1 MIWETFQTKK
11 FKCLPSTIQVLF
23 GRGRYLVEINIM
35 TSSKLTHFNHPIKVE
50 LLLSQLHPHSKRF
63 VEAADVANSPV
74 VRVLLHVELGQL
86 GLLLVVELL
95 VRVRHRLPTRACN
108 VFSVITESSQYKS
121 SGRPK
126 LVLESLRSVSSFSYI
141 QVFKI
146 VKPRIFEMLEL
157 CMSGQVFKIFL
168 LSSLAQI
175 MNAFIGLCEHVV
187 RIFKQILDSLLLPRV
202 HCLLS

>member
-1 MIWETFQTKK
+1 
-11 FKCLPSTIQVLF
+11 
-23 GRGRYLVEINIM
+23 M
-35 TSSKLTHFNHPIKVE
+35 TSSKLTHFNHLIKVE
-50 LLLSQLHPHSKRF
+50 LLLLQLHPHSERF
-63 VEAADVANSPV
+63 VRVADPPV

-95 VRVRHRLPTRACN
+95 VRVRHGFPTRTCN
-108 VFSVITESSQYKS
+108 VFSVITESSQNKS
-121 SGRPK
+121 SK
-126 LVLESLRSVSSFSYI
+126 LALESLKSVSSFSYI
-141 QVFKI
+141 QVFKIII

-187 RIFKQILDSLLLPRV
+187 RIFKLILDSHLLSRL
-202 HCLLS
+202 HCLRS